1 LGSRVRPVPARQPSM
16 LRHPQLSG
24 DLRYRNPPLEL
35 LHRRQPDQL
44 PPSAPLSG

>member
-1 LGSRVRPVPARQPSM
+1 M

-35 LHRRQPDQL
+35 LHRRQPDPL
-44 PPSAPLSG
+44 PPPAPLSG